1 MSEHVYMVHQT
12 FYFKRAR
19 KILFSKICLL
29 YWIESAYIKEIS
41 EPDIKDDDEKN
52 EAPGIA
58 AGVTSFVS
66 SDARTHTHTP
76 MPKCGTAS
84 N

>member
-1 MSEHVYMVHQT
+1 MVHQT
-12 FYFKRAR
+12 FYFKRDR
-19 KILFSKICLL
+19 KILFSKIYLL
-29 YWIESAYIKEIS
+29 CWIESAYIKEIS
-41 EPDIKDDDEKN
+41 EPDINDDDEKN

-58 AGVTSFVS
+58 ARVTSFVS
-66 SDARTHTHTP
+66 SDAHRHTHTHTP